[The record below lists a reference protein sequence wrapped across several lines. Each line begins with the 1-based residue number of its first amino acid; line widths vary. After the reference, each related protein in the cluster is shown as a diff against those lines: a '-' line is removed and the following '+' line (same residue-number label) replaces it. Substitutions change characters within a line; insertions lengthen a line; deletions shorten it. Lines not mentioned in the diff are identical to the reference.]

1 MTKLFAFQDLNSLLK
16 TMNALKILLPKV
28 IQNPSIKFST
38 SSRLGCQIKEWGTPL
53 QQSSFT
59 VPSFG
64 GSVNVN
70 SQVDTFVKPAN
81 SEEYPNLD
89 RASVKL
95 YSKIGHNK
103 IVVPKDLEGRTVVQA
118 DQIGNNLKVHGKAGN
133 KPEIDALVVE
143 VHMYIILKFAMI
155 FTENSI

>member
-1 MTKLFAFQDLNSLLK
+1 M
-16 TMNALKILLPKV
+16 
-28 IQNPSIKFST
+28 
-38 SSRLGCQIKEWGTPL
+38 
-53 QQSSFT
+53 
-59 VPSFG
+59 
-64 GSVNVN
+64 N

-95 YSKIGHNK
+95 FSKIGHNK

-143 VHMYIILKFAMI
+143 V
-155 FTENSI
+155 